1 MDKTKLENAGDK
13 VSKTFCILPWIHQH
27 TWPNGDVY
35 PCCIY
40 KSSNPLGNMEEQ
52 PLEEIWNN
60 KKTKDYK

>member
-40 KSSNPLGNMEEQ
+40 KSSNHLGNMEAQ
-52 PLEEIWNN
+52 P
-60 KKTKDYK
+60 